1 MKKRILSTVFIC
13 ALWALGVGCNSQERV
28 IPGQPVRVVLWEF
41 GGLPGVIE
49 WAKGAVERF
58 NAQRDDIQ
66 IELEFRDWATQRE
79 SLISTTILGEG
90 PDIVRVHHKYS
101 VEFGELGGLYA
112 LENFED
118 FPTVKK
124 RIIDNVWE
132 PVSYE
137 GKHYGLPVTM
147 LPFILAV
154 NRDILSKHG
163 LEIPQNWE
171 QLQSIGPLLKRHEID
186 AFTMPGGVNLDT
198 AYRFLPLLFRAGGRV
213 FNADW
218 SAAGFNGPAGVAAL
232 SMLVEMKNQGFMP
245 AASAAYRFDENAA
258 HWAMEKA
265 ALSIEGPWWQNT
277 VSGNYDFDLDKLVLA
292 QVPGP
297 AKQFEEHPS
306 GTLLDV
312 VMVAITGYSPVPEHA
327 WEVLKA
333 LYVEDPVWRSPN
345 PNLGG
350 IPTQKAAYAPGI
362 ESDYI
367 GLDELAEAG
376 RNGISWPG
384 HPGITEIQR
393 HIADAV
399 NMALTGTLTPQEA
412 LDQAAEE
419 VNEILSDY

>member
-13 ALWALGVGCNSQERV
+13 ALWALGVGCDSQERV

-58 NAQRDDIQ
+58 NAERDDIQ

-297 AKQFEEHPS
+297 AKRFEEHPS

-350 IPTQKAAYAPGI
+350 IPTQKAAYAHGV